1 MSDCKRLSREFY
13 TRDVLKVAPALL
25 SKILVIAK
33 PDGTFSRFLVT
44 ETEAYRGSE
53 DLACHACR
61 GRTPRTEVMF
71 HNGGLIY
78 VYLVY
83 GIHWMLN
90 VVTGTVNE
98 PQAVLIRSIEGYTG
112 PGRLTRILGID
123 GSFYG
128 EDLISSKR
136 IWFEDST
143 SVPVIKAGERIGID
157 YAGDYWRRKPWRF
170 YF

>member
-1 MSDCKRLSREFY
+1 
-13 TRDVLKVAPALL
+13 
-25 SKILVIAK
+25 
-33 PDGTFSRFLVT
+33 
-44 ETEAYRGSE
+44 
-53 DLACHACR
+53 
-61 GRTPRTEVMF
+61 MF

-112 PGRLTRILGID
+112 PGRLSRILGID

-136 IWFEDST
+136 IMFEDST
-143 SVPVIKAGERIGID
+143 SEPVIKAGERIGID
-157 YAGDYWRRKPWRF
+157 YAVITGEENPGDFIFKVLFLPALSACQVLNAT
-170 YF
+170 